1 MGSKNAPPPANW
13 ASSDG
18 KERTA
23 GTTLPMASIER
34 VMRRAIPEG
43 FRISSSSK
51 QLAHDCTVEFARFVT
66 GEASEQARARSR
78 RSGSTTTSR
87 P

>member
-1 MGSKNAPPPANW
+1 MT
-13 ASSDG
+13 SSDG

-66 GEASEQARARSR
+66 GDGEASIAFIVQIPNKVEDPRCVD
-78 RSGSTTTSR
+78 
-87 P
+87 PYVIM